1 MNSFNHFLCG
11 VTVNVQNKKDKTID
25 LDITSLLDIITI
37 LLVFLLK
44 SYNASDLKLDL
55 LGKIELP
62 DSKSR
67 TLGNDSVI
75 LQVNRD
81 KKVWINNVYVGDIL
95 TGDERVDFIYQKLDE
110 IKKQKDKTAD
120 SMRVLAS
127 AMKDHNKQINIVMDK
142 TLSYKTLRQ
151 IMHTSALAGY
161 PEFKFIVQGNY

>member
-1 MNSFNHFLCG
+1 MRKKRFNRL
-11 VTVNVQNKKDKTID
+11 KKSSEDKALE
-25 LDITSLLDIITI
+25 LDITSLLDILVI

-62 DSKSR
+62 DSVSR

-81 KKVWINNVYVGDIL
+81 KKVWINNTYAGDIQ
-95 TGDERVDFIYQKLDE
+95 TGDERIDFIYDRLDE
-110 IKKQKDKTAD
+110 IKKEKDKTAD

>member
-1 MNSFNHFLCG
+1 MRKKRFNRL
-11 VTVNVQNKKDKTID
+11 KKGSGDKALE
-25 LDITSLLDIITI
+25 LDITSLLDILVI

-62 DSKSR
+62 DSVSR

-81 KKVWINNVYVGDIL
+81 KKVWINNVYAGDIQ
-95 TGDERVDFIYQKLDE
+95 TGEERVDFIYDKLDE
-110 IKKQKDKTAD
+110 IKKEKDKTAD
-120 SMRVLAS
+120 NMRVLAS
-127 AMKDHNKQINIVMDK
+127 AMKDHNKQINIVLDK
-142 TLSYKTLRQ
+142 TLSYKTLRKV
-151 IMHTSALAGY
+151 MHTAALAGY